1 MDVKKKKIIDMH
13 NSFFEK
19 KIFFIFIFIVI
30 NMISYTILII
40 PLYKYICS
48 LSENNNNLITLF
60 SEEKFTRFFYWS
72 DYILLNSKVFN
83 NIESFNT
90 NTFLIKD
97 VMSSLILIN
106 TSVFLS
112 ELDNWFS
119 QLDHF
124 YLVNSIN
131 NNYLFFFSKIN
142 LLEKV
147 YFNILD
153 VIQINY
159 NSLILDNY
167 LIDNKKWFQLIFL
180 SKVGSLGFLEF
191 KTLQETIIVIA
202 GETVLVFF
210 RLYNPTGLNLT
221 CLSYYLIFP
230 NNYTIYV
237 SKLQC
242 FCFDT
247 ILINSFE
254 SIDLPVLFFID
265 SMILKEINLYNR
277 LYLYYLILLKN

>member
-1 MDVKKKKIIDMH
+1 
-13 NSFFEK
+13 
-19 KIFFIFIFIVI
+19 
-30 NMISYTILII
+30 MISYTILII

-72 DYILLNSKVFN
+72 EYILLNSKVFN